1 MLLAYLKRQY
11 KLLLLLAGAVC
22 IFAAVFAL
30 YDLPLEAVLY
40 AGALCL
46 ALGLVLFAVGYS
58 RFLRRHRELQRLLR
72 QAGEK
77 AAKTIAAHFGTM
89 DALLS
94 ATEEELTAIAD
105 VGPITA
111 GYIRQWVES
120 PQSRDLLERLR
131 AAGVNMTCREEQTD
145 RRFAGMTFVL
155 TGALEKFTREEA
167 GEMIERRGGKAAS
180 SVSKRTTYV
189 VTGANAG
196 SKLRKAQELGVP
208 VLTEDEFL
216 ALLGAPE
223 ENKTV

>member
-1 MLLAYLKRQY
+1 MK
-11 KLLLLLAGAVC
+11 
-22 IFAAVFAL
+22 
-30 YDLPLEAVLY
+30 
-40 AGALCL
+40 
-46 ALGLVLFAVGYS
+46 
-58 RFLRRHRELQRLLR
+58 RFLLIALIIAGGLLWVQSARLRSEKRERRRLESNQTALMSDVEIYR
-72 QAGEK
+72 TKAGK
-77 AAKTIAAHFGTM
+77 AAASNM
-89 DALLS
+89 VLNLRVS
-94 ATEEELTAIAD
+94 E
-105 VGPITA
+105 
-111 GYIRQWVES
+111 
-120 PQSRDLLERLR
+120 LERLR

-189 VTGANAG
+189 VAGANAG
-196 SKLRKAQELGVP
+196 AKLRKAQELGVP